1 MKISREVKTAV
12 LVIVSLILI
21 VFLFNYLKGQNLLDS
36 SRKVYVVY
44 DNVEGLVSSSPVT
57 INGYT
62 IGRVQEI
69 GFTNDGS
76 AKIKVLLSIED
87 DIQFSKNSKAEL
99 YDTGLIGGKGVS
111 IIPAFD
117 NAENVVSG
125 DELIGTSKSG
135 IMDMVGETL
144 APLQDKLG
152 ILLISA
158 DSLLTNINDVFDQPT
173 KNSLKRGISELE
185 GTISSFKSTSIS
197 LNELISNN
205 KEKLDS
211 TVANFEGISA
221 NLSSITDSIA
231 NANLAKTINDLQAT
245 IGNFNN
251 LLSSIESGE
260 GSIGKLL
267 KDEGLYNNLEGA
279 TKQMEQLLQDMK
291 LNPKRYVHFSLFG
304 KKAKVY
310 DAEGN
315 EIKEQKN

>member
-205 KEKLDS
+205 KEKLDN
-211 TVANFEGISA
+211 TVAKFECISS